1 MKKTIII
8 LLVLMF
14 GAADMLYA
22 QSGNLIVMG
31 QLGVGTGS
39 PSHAVDVVGD
49 VNVTGNYKINGVSQT
64 SPTLNGALSG
74 LMITNDATYPTTQI
88 DVTANFI
95 GTVVQSG
102 TMGISCTTSGQA
114 AGNDLDTGSLTANTW
129 YYIWVIY
136 NGTTIAG
143 LASTSGT
150 SPIMPGNYANASKR
164 LVGMAVTNS
173 SSQFVGFHQY
183 GNQTFFNVK
192 QAISLTVS
200 WPKYVPLSLTSY
212 IPPNAAT
219 VLIYCSPAS
228 TGTFNA
234 SDDGTNLWI
243 STGWS
248 GDGVVASESTIP
260 ILTAQTIWYAVSTSS
275 TLYISGFMLN
285 L

>member
-8 LLVLMF
+8 LLVLIF
-14 GAADMLYA
+14 GAAALLYA
-22 QSGNLIVMG
+22 QTGNLIVNG
-31 QLGVGTGS
+31 QVGVGVN
-39 PSHAVDVVGD
+39 PPRHAVDVQGD
-49 VNVTGNYKINGVSQT
+49 VNVTGNFMINGVIQT
-64 SPTLNGALSG
+64 GPTLTGALSG
-74 LMITNDATYPTTQI
+74 LLVTNDATYPNTQI

-95 GTVVQSG
+95 GTVVPSG
-102 TMGISCTTSGQA
+102 TMGINCTTSGQA

-129 YYIWVIY
+129 YHIWVIF

-150 SPIMPGNYANASKR
+150 SPAMPGNYANASKR

-173 SSQFVGFHQY
+173 SSQFAAFHQY

-200 WPKYVPLSLTSY
+200 SRYVPLSLTSY

-219 VLIYCSPAS
+219 ALIYCSPAG
-228 TGTFNA
+228 TGTFDA
-234 SDDGTNLWI
+234 SNDGTNLWI
-243 STGWS
+243 SSGWT
-248 GDGVVASESTIP
+248 GDGIVASESTIP
-260 ILTAQTIWYAVSTSS
+260 ILTAQTIWYTVTTSS
-275 TLYISGFMLN
+275 TLYIEGFMLN